1 VDNVHPK
8 PSLVRF
14 GTIGLIVVLVGAYVA
29 AVALYASSDTAN
41 RRQAEL
47 PTASDQTSVTLY
59 VDDVQTNY
67 TVLNADLVFSPGSD
81 LLDPKTKHLNQDLG
95 LRVRSVAMPTRRT
108 YTKGMLPG
116 TFPVPLTLAGDINDW
131 PFDHYRSGPIEIEL
145 MRGENETTIQP
156 IPVTFV
162 NHLSGWEIDI
172 SSASDHGPYR
182 VSVRRSLSAA
192 AFGVV
197 ILGVLVAIASVG
209 LFVAIQTL
217 RDRRKFQPPMT
228 TWYAAMLFAVVPLRN
243 ALPGSPPFGG
253 WIDITIVLWV
263 LVVLVISMLLYIA
276 CWWRHL
282 RPEAEPPTPSSASSA
297 PLAEPPTHPGTAVAP
312 GLLGQREH
320 S

>member
-1 VDNVHPK
+1 LAADNLHPK
-8 PSLVRF
+8 PSLMRF
-14 GTIGLIVVLVGAYVA
+14 GIIGLVAVLVGAYVA

-41 RRQAEL
+41 RRQAET

-67 TVLNADLVFSPGSD
+67 TVLNANLVFSPGSD
-81 LLDPKTKHLNQDLG
+81 LLDPKTQHLNQDLG
-95 LRVRSVAMPTRRT
+95 LRVRSVATPTRRT

-131 PFDHYRSGPIEIEL
+131 PFDRYRSGPIEIEL
-145 MRGENETTIQP
+145 MRGENETTVQRV
-156 IPVTFV
+156 PVTFV
-162 NHLSGWEIDI
+162 NHLSGWEINTTNADGY
-172 SSASDHGPYR
+172 GPYR
-182 VSVRRSLSAA
+182 VTLRRSLSAA

-197 ILGVLVAIASVG
+197 ILGVLVAIAGLG
-209 LFVAIQTL
+209 LFVAVQTL

-253 WIDITIVLWV
+253 WVDVTIVLWV

-276 CWWRHL
+276 CWWKHL
-282 RPEAEPPTPSSASSA
+282 RPEAEQPTNLAVSPEPPAASPTPS
-297 PLAEPPTHPGTAVAP
+297 
-312 GLLGQREH
+312 
-320 S
+320 

>member
-1 VDNVHPK
+1 M
-8 PSLVRF
+8 RF
-14 GTIGLIVVLVGAYVA
+14 GTVGLIAFLVGAYVA
-29 AVALYASSDTAN
+29 AVALYASSYPAN
-41 RRQAEL
+41 RRQAET
-47 PTASDQTSVTLY
+47 PTGSDQTSVTLY

-67 TVLNADLVFSPGSD
+67 TVLGANLVFSPGSD
-81 LLDPKTKHLNQDLG
+81 LLDPKTQHLNQDLG
-95 LRVRSVAMPTRRT
+95 IRVRSVATPTRRT

-131 PFDHYRSGPIEIEL
+131 PFDHYRTGPIEIEL

-162 NHLSGWEIDI
+162 NHLAGWEINT
-172 SSASDHGPYR
+172 SNANVYGPYR

-197 ILGVLVAIASVG
+197 ILSVLVAIAGVG

-253 WIDITIVLWV
+253 WIDVTIVLWV

-282 RPEAEPPTPSSASSA
+282 RPEAEQPTPSSASSA
-297 PLAEPPTHPGTAVAP
+297 PPAESPAPPGVAVAP
-312 GLLGQREH
+312 GLLGQREP